1 MNGSSFAQA
10 AQPARDLLLTCLR
23 LVLTLNFCHFNGR
36 VFYQILGFATGV
48 TCGAEAADL
57 YLHELLREELMNV
70 SEYIHTYRRFIDDAF
85 LIWTGTVYRAEQF
98 MHDLNTKFRYANFEI
113 TWTID
118 GKSTVFLDLTIFKG
132 AGWLRTTYLDT
143 ATFAK
148 HINAYLYIA
157 FNSCVPKSIKRSF
170 ITAEIQRHLRRC
182 SDPGDYYAELC
193 KFYNRLRARGYPQ
206 RFLQPLFENCP
217 SHHQRSTFLFKITD
231 NSNNKADDIPSVL
244 ALPFSEFADDYFA
257 SILKDRLADL
267 PPHLATVRKIAAWY
281 KVPKIKDLYPVPGK
295 HYTAG
300 RQPADTLTAAAVDG
314 SGNVPNNGVAST
326 TTAAAALA
334 LVF

>member
-1 MNGSSFAQA
+1 M
-10 AQPARDLLLTCLR
+10 
-23 LVLTLNFCHFNGR
+23 
-36 VFYQILGFATGV
+36 
-48 TCGAEAADL
+48 
-57 YLHELLREELMNV
+57 
-70 SEYIHTYRRFIDDAF
+70 
-85 LIWTGTVYRAEQF
+85 
-98 MHDLNTKFRYANFEI
+98 
-113 TWTID
+113 
-118 GKSTVFLDLTIFKG
+118 
-132 AGWLRTTYLDT
+132 
-143 ATFAK
+143 
-148 HINAYLYIA
+148 
-157 FNSCVPKSIKRSF
+157 
-170 ITAEIQRHLRRC
+170 
-182 SDPGDYYAELC
+182 
-193 KFYNRLRARGYPQ
+193 RARGYPQ

-217 SHHQRSTFLFKITD
+217 SHHQRSRFLFKITD

-295 HYTAG
+295 HYTAD

>member
-1 MNGSSFAQA
+1 MPHIDSPLQEPHPRHAS
-10 AQPARDLLLTCLR
+10 
-23 LVLTLNFCHFNGR
+23 
-36 VFYQILGFATGV
+36 ATIV
-48 TCGAEAADL
+48 TTE
-57 YLHELLREELMNV
+57 R
-70 SEYIHTYRRFIDDAF
+70 EYIPPKPPTRNILPRGSPHKRTPI
-85 LIWTGTVYRAEQF
+85 GQRAGV
-98 MHDLNTKFRYANFEI
+98 DLNTKFRYANFEI

-257 SILKDRLADL
+257 SILKDRLAEL

-281 KVPKIKDLYPVPGK
+281 KVPKIKDLY
-295 HYTAG
+295 YMY
-300 RQPADTLTAAAVDG
+300 
-314 SGNVPNNGVAST
+314 
-326 TTAAAALA
+326 
-334 LVF
+334 